1 MLIPGHLFKRLFP
14 KRRKDHVPEFAK
26 SVKKGPA
33 ASAGYASLSV
43 RPTLQCFL
51 ESGAAAELGLVGL
64 ETGAGFCHGV
74 AMFMVYCSVSAG
86 SVTDRLSSA
95 VPDDGR
101 NFPPLFI
108 C

>member
-1 MLIPGHLFKRLFP
+1 MLIPGHLFKRLFLE
-14 KRRKDHVPEFAK
+14 RRKDHVPEFAK
-26 SVKKGPA
+26 SVKKKKDMLLQPA
-33 ASAGYASLSV
+33 TRLNVVMLLVEQRS
-43 RPTLQCFL
+43 
-51 ESGAAAELGLVGL
+51 SGALVGL
-64 ETGAGFCHGV
+64 ETGADCV